1 MLNSVGL
8 LYAMII
14 MEPNLI
20 KNSQDCGLSFFKV
33 VADTFKVAT
42 KKREH
47 GQRGLLILIIF
58 SFVIFEMPFPVDDN
72 LLFLYFKVKMWYIL
86 SLSCVTTFCL
96 CISRKNS
103 TGLKRTLQILFL
115 FGHFAWL
122 LVNLL

>member
-72 LLFLYFKVKMWYIL
+72 LLFLYFKVKKWYIL
-86 SLSCVTTFCL
+86 ALSFMWL

-103 TGLKRTLQILFL
+103 IGLKRTLQILFL
-115 FGHFAWL
+115 SGHSAWL
-122 LVNLL
+122 LVNLH